1 MADDTPPPSSTGW
14 VLNWA
19 LTGGTSLVVTL
30 LAIVGNDVRGEVR
43 DINVTQQR
51 HETEIAAIIAQVST
65 HDTLNAKQDDLFRVE
80 LDRRLQAQAGAF
92 EKDLESLTKEV
103 ERGHEERLAAQANMQ
118 KQFDQMSLRL
128 TEIQRQVSAIEGATP
143 KH

>member
-43 DINVTQQR
+43 DINF
-51 HETEIAAIIAQVST
+51 AW
-65 HDTLNAKQDDLFRVE
+65 RV
-80 LDRRLQAQAGAF
+80 RWP
-92 EKDLESLTKEV
+92 KDKTMVIVPS
-103 ERGHEERLAAQANMQ
+103 G
-118 KQFDQMSLRL
+118 
-128 TEIQRQVSAIEGATP
+128 
-143 KH
+143 